1 MSIILRKNEKKC
13 SPVKTEASSS
23 WPAPRRC
30 WNWIQRK
37 WRRCCGSL
45 LWSCFSHL
53 GLENAAGHHNADRSP
68 VSNSMDTKNKETCR
82 QKPWWVRESLKKRRS
97 PSPLSQSM
105 TQAPQQLLLRQD
117 FDRSGMTVKRSVFQY
132 NNVNKFNS
140 TWHSNCVKHLRKDNP
155 AFLRLYPSV

>member
-1 MSIILRKNEKKC
+1 MRRSAHLWRLR
-13 SPVKTEASSS
+13 PL
-23 WPAPRRC
+23 PADRHQDVVG
-30 WNWIQRK
+30 I
-37 WRRCCGSL
+37 GSRG
-45 LWSCFSHL
+45 S
-53 GLENAAGHHNADRSP
+53 GGGAAGHCCGPAFHILAWRTLQVIITPTDHRCL
-68 VSNSMDTKNKETCR
+68 TAWIQKNKETCR

-105 TQAPQQLLLRQD
+105 TQASQQLLLRQD